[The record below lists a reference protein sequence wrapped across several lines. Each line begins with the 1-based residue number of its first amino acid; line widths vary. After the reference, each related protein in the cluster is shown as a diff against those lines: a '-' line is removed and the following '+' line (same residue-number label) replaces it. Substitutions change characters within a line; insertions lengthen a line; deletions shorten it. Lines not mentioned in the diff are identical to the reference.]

1 MKLNRAD
8 IDLIWSF
15 LKDNTDVQEFEIVKH
30 SETSVGYGID
40 LQFMLDGVLRVVHI
54 IDNEDF

>member
-8 IDLIWSF
+8 IGLVWLF
-15 LKDNTDVQEFEIVKH
+15 LKDNTDVQEFEIIKH
-30 SETSVGYGID
+30 SETSVGYAID

-54 IDNEDF
+54 IDNEDI